1 MRLKIGILC
10 VLIALACIGC
20 SCGKKGEES
29 PSHTESSSVLESV
42 GSFGTESDSLEESE
56 SGTESDSPE
65 ESESGT
71 ESDSPEESESE
82 TESTGESED
91 ESGVE
96 EGPSAD
102 DNELP
107 IITDPNLG

>member
-10 VLIALACIGC
+10 VVIALACIGC

-42 GSFGTESDSLEESE
+42 SSSGTESDSSEESE
-56 SGTESDSPE
+56 SGTES
-65 ESESGT
+65 
-71 ESDSPEESESE
+71 
-82 TESTGESED
+82 TGESEE

-107 IITDPNLG
+107 IITDPDFD

>member
-1 MRLKIGILC
+1 MRLKIGILSL
-10 VLIALACIGC
+10 VIALVCIGC

-29 PSHTESSSVLESV
+29 ASHTESSSVFESV
-42 GSFGTESDSLEESE
+42 GISGSESDSSEESE
-56 SGTESDSPE
+56 SGTES
-65 ESESGT
+65 
-71 ESDSPEESESE
+71 
-82 TESTGESED
+82 TGESEE

-107 IITDPNLG
+107 IITDPDLD

>member
-1 MRLKIGILC
+1 MRLKICILC
-10 VLIALACIGC
+10 VVIALACIGC

-42 GSFGTESDSLEESE
+42 GS
-56 SGTESDSPE
+56 SGTESDSSE
-65 ESESGT
+65 EFESG
-71 ESDSPEESESE
+71 
-82 TESTGESED
+82 TESTGESEE

-107 IITDPNLG
+107 IITDPDLD

>member
-1 MRLKIGILC
+1 M
-10 VLIALACIGC
+10 LIALACIGC

-42 GSFGTESDSLEESE
+42 GG
-56 SGTESDSPE
+56 SGTESDF
-65 ESESGT
+65 ESG
-71 ESDSPEESESE
+71 
-82 TESTGESED
+82 TESTGESEE

-107 IITDPNLG
+107 IITDPDLD

>member
-1 MRLKIGILC
+1 MRLKIGILS
-10 VLIALACIGC
+10 VIIALFCIGC

-42 GSFGTESDSLEESE
+42 DSSGTESDSSEESE
-56 SGTESDSPE
+56 SGTES
-65 ESESGT
+65 
-71 ESDSPEESESE
+71 
-82 TESTGESED
+82 TGESEE

-107 IITDPNLG
+107 IITDPDLD

>member
-65 ESESGT
+65 ESES
-71 ESDSPEESESE
+71 E